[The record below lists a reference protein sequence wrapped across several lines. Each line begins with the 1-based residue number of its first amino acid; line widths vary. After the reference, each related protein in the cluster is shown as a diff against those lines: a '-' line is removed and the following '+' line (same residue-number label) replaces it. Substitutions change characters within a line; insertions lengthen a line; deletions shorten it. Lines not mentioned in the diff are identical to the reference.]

1 MLYFLIDIIPKIQAF
16 SKKLDDA
23 SLLINQNWVSV
34 SEIENIKTVFIF
46 RPDAQL
52 LISENGKIER
62 AKWEYIG
69 SNSLI
74 IDRQFESYLFK
85 HGFLDESVL
94 ALKVDGTETY
104 ALFIN
109 ETKFGKEI
117 NNKKDVIDFLEVKYL
132 NKRTENSRSKYQRS
146 SNLNDKRISII
157 QLENGGELVFYPT
170 EKNQTNIIEGCTVLL
185 NGDEPSDGLYK
196 SRQNKR
202 FEISNGILVNEFYV
216 EEHEQQNG
224 EIIEIDNHRMQQTK
238 KGNRVWINNKPAP
251 NGEYKIG
258 FFSTVS
264 VLKGLIQ

>member
-1 MLYFLIDIIPKIQAF
+1 MLYYLIDIIPKIQAF

-23 SLLINQNWVSV
+23 SLLINQHWVSV
-34 SEIENIKTVFIF
+34 NEIENIKTVFIF

-62 AKWEYIG
+62 AKWENIG
-69 SNSLI
+69 SNSLV

-117 NNKKDVIDFLEVKYL
+117 NNKRDIIDFLEARYL
-132 NKRTENSRSKYQRS
+132 NKRTENLGSEYQGS
-146 SNLNDKRISII
+146 SNLNDKRISTI

-185 NGDEPSDGLYK
+185 NGNKPSNGLYK

-216 EEHEQQNG
+216 EQHEQQNG

-238 KGNRVWINNKPAP
+238 KGNHVWVNNKPAP
-251 NGEYKIG
+251 DGEYKIG
-258 FFSTVS
+258 FFSS
-264 VLKGLIQ
+264 VNVLNGLVK